1 MNKNTVAAIDFGTSK
16 IVTLVAE
23 NSNSQRCDIIG
34 NGIAVYDGYLE
45 EGWNN
50 PGELEDAIRTSIEQ
64 AEKQSKHKI
73 RSINVGVP
81 GEFIKVYATEVTL
94 ELTGNDPRVTPEDVK
109 NAFKRAAE
117 ELSDLPG
124 AMIHSSP
131 AWFMVDN
138 GKKTLEPVGLKG
150 RELKALISFVTAS
163 RFFVDELN
171 NRMANMGITVSGFYS
186 TPSGEAMLY
195 LPEEDRDRTAVL
207 IDIGYLNTEVMVME
221 GDAMLFHQNIDMGG
235 GYMAADLAE
244 GLDIP
249 LESAERIK
257 REYVYGMATGDA
269 TYSAG
274 QSAGQKPLTFERER
288 VAEVL
293 EARVDELADE
303 IKRVIEESGVRLGGW
318 SNIYLTGGGLA
329 FNRGGREYL
338 ANRLERPVRDIPK
351 RTTKLNNHS
360 MSSALGLM
368 DLIIDTVEQ
377 QSQSP
382 NAVAAAFKNFFRN
395 LFG

>member
-1 MNKNTVAAIDFGTSK
+1 MSKNTVAAIDFGTSK

-50 PGELEDAIRTSIEQ
+50 PGELEDAIRTSIDQ

-73 RSINVGVP
+73 RTINVGVP
-81 GEFIKVYATEVTL
+81 GAFIKVYATEVTL

-109 NAFKRAAE
+109 NAFKRAAD
-117 ELSDLPG
+117 ELSELPG

-163 RFFVDELN
+163 RFFVDEIN

-274 QSAGQKPLTFERER
+274 QSAGQKPLTFEREQ

-293 EARVDELADE
+293 EARVDELAAE
-303 IKRVIEESGVRLGGW
+303 IKQVIEESGVRLGGW

-338 ANRLERPVRDIPK
+338 ANRLERPIRDIPK

-368 DLIIDTVEQ
+368 DLIIDTVER
-377 QSQSP
+377 QSQST
-382 NAVAAAFKNFFRN
+382 NAVTAAFKNFFRN